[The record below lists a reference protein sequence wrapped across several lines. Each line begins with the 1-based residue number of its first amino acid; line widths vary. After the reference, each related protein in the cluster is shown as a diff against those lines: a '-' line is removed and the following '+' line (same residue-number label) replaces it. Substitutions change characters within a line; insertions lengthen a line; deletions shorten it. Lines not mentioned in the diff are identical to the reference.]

1 MDLLEVEIMATPV
14 WSDFPINGTYVEIGS
29 ADCWNLFVNKIN
41 PMIALYN
48 WAKVDT
54 SYPTLAALPLRAVGD
69 CMTDHDF
76 FEGMHEHL
84 SCLTW
89 FAVDWTLIVN
99 DQGFTGSGSEVMFN
113 ASGFANLATA
123 VNALI
128 PAADAMTASG
138 NRTVRIGASSFEG
151 IPFSVTF
158 DTSFPYNVQWHNSK
172 LCRDVVN
179 QIWAVIESLGTYS
192 VFCPDSLQS
201 RESQSTYEWYK
212 PSGTSGT
219 CAIAKTAFDVW
230 DNSGSSGSGGYAGA
244 HLEYV
249 ADHRW
254 AGSRKRSK
262 QKVTGTPTGSVDIK
276 AIGVGVAI
284 NPALI
289 TLGAETFTDIDS
301 EGHANAEI
309 SVIQSATTAAAD
321 WTSNFYA
328 TATGETSKGGTI
340 ASCAGAAGIWG
351 YDLTPYLVVRIT
363 P

>member
-1 MDLLEVEIMATPV
+1 M
-14 WSDFPINGTYVEIGS
+14 
-29 ADCWNLFVNKIN
+29 
-41 PMIALYN
+41 
-48 WAKVDT
+48 
-54 SYPTLAALPLRAVGD
+54 
-69 CMTDHDF
+69 
-76 FEGMHEHL
+76 
-84 SCLTW
+84 
-89 FAVDWTLIVN
+89 
-99 DQGFTGSGSEVMFN
+99 
-113 ASGFANLATA
+113 
-123 VNALI
+123 
-128 PAADAMTASG
+128 
-138 NRTVRIGASSFEG
+138 
-151 IPFSVTF
+151 
-158 DTSFPYNVQWHNSK
+158 
-172 LCRDVVN
+172 VN